1 MATGMVSSASTLNSV
16 QPAAGVIRAGEKV
29 ATSAA
34 AIKDPKA
41 KTFRHMIPGA
51 KFVMPDGLEVQFLGG
66 SFTTSD
72 PAIIAELSAV
82 ANKGTSMIYTQQEAA
97 VAVQAMQ
104 TKAAADAADTAGK
117 DGTA

>member
-1 MATGMVSSASTLNSV
+1 MATGMVSSQAV
-16 QPAAGVIRAGEKV
+16 QQNAQAAAPAVLRAGEKV

-117 DGTA
+117 E